1 MSMKPYP
8 ETFPYPLIAL
18 DETDSTNRYISQLCN
33 ELQES
38 VAKLTTVTAEFQT
51 AGKGQRGN
59 TWEAE
64 RGKNLLF
71 SFVLYPTF
79 LEARRQFILSQ
90 IVSLSIK
97 EELDRWSDE
106 ITIKWPNDI
115 YWRDKKICG
124 ILIENDLSGH
134 FIGRC
139 ISGVGININQ
149 KELSE
154 ESKKIYQAYY
164 CGLCQKL
171 KTNCGTKGQM
181 LLSYDLTFLIVLL
194 TGLYELENTET
205 EFTCPLHPTKKRTAY
220 INEATEYAAD
230 MNLILAYQNLLDD
243 WKDEKSYTKKAF
255 VKILDKDYTRIV
267 SKYPRQVRALEEFM
281 RKTAEAEKNK
291 ETNLDLVAGLTG
303 EMLGEIMCWREDE
316 WQEEMRT
323 LGFYMGKFIYLM
335 DAYEDYE
342 ADQKKNCYNPLVYME
357 KENDQEFDTFCKLLL
372 TSMMSECAKSFER
385 LPILLHADILRNIL
399 YSGVWSR
406 YEYLQLRKKKLEE
419 KKTKR
424 KKEDR
429 KK

>member
-1 MSMKPYP
+1 MFGY
-8 ETFPYPLIAL
+8 
-18 DETDSTNRYISQLCN
+18 
-33 ELQES
+33 
-38 VAKLTTVTAEFQT
+38 
-51 AGKGQRGN
+51 
-59 TWEAE
+59 
-64 RGKNLLF
+64 
-71 SFVLYPTF
+71 
-79 LEARRQFILSQ
+79 
-90 IVSLSIK
+90 
-97 EELDRWSDE
+97 
-106 ITIKWPNDI
+106 
-115 YWRDKKICG
+115 
-124 ILIENDLSGH
+124 
-134 FIGRC
+134 
-139 ISGVGININQ
+139 ININQ

-194 TGLYELENTET
+194 TGLYELENTDT
-205 EFTCPLHPTKKRTAY
+205 EFTCPLYPTKKRTAY